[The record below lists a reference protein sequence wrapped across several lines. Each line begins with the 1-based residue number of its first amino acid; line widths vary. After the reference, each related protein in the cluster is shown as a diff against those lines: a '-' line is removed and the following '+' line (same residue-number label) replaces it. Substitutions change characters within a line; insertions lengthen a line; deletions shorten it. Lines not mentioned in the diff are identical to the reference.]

1 MTKHEKDISQIKKY
15 LEGKLDAR
23 SMYELERRA
32 QDDPFLMD
40 ALEGY
45 ENAGEPLDQNLKEL
59 SDRLAQ
65 RTEKKERRI
74 IPLRYIAIAA
84 SVLLVLFAGV
94 LWMLNQSPSVQKP
107 ITKISV
113 PPIKKPVDTLTV
125 IPAKPTEIA
134 KLNKAAPAKMYTKAQ
149 QQYYAPVAGDANADV
164 MVDEPVGNAD
174 KVTEEDSSPS
184 LGYMSTK
191 KDTVP
196 LNESVVM
203 DYSTQQLNGKVAG
216 ISINRN
222 GKDIK
227 GMVRDANGPLPG
239 VTVSVKGTAINT
251 LTDSQGNFIL
261 RDVPYRSTLDITDVG
276 YDTKQVMIK
285 KQDSLIIAMQ
295 PAKNVLNEVVVIGYG
310 TQKKV
315 AVTGSVSTATA
326 KEVNTNTIEGI
337 VTDDTGDPL
346 PGATVKIKGTST
358 GTVTDGKGKFMLHSA
373 TPVTGTILAVD
384 YIGYEHKDIA
394 VGKSD
399 SLVIAMHANGNALSE
414 VVTTGAQQEQQQLP
428 ARPNGG
434 WDEFKKYLKDN
445 AQSPDGKT
453 GTVKVSFMV
462 NPDNSLS
469 DFKIINS
476 ISAKTDTAVIELIKT
491 GPEWLKNTNNK
502 PERVKVRVK
511 FEAKK

>member
-23 SMYELERRA
+23 SRYELERRA

-45 ENAGEPLDQNLKEL
+45 ENAGKPQDENLKNL
-59 SDRLAQ
+59 TDLLKQ

-74 IPLRYIAIAA
+74 IPIRYIAIAA
-84 SVLLVLFAGV
+84 SVLLVLFAGL
-94 LWMLNQSPSVQKP
+94 LWMLNQPSVPQKP
-107 ITKISV
+107 ITQISV
-113 PPIKKPVDTLTV
+113 PPIKKPVDTLYV

-134 KLNKAAPAKMYTKAQ
+134 KLNKIAPSKTNSKTQQTYIAQ
-149 QQYYAPVAGDANADV
+149 ADANADV

-174 KVTEEDSSPS
+174 KVTEEDASPAP
-184 LGYMSTK
+184 GYMPAK

-203 DYSTQQLNGKVAG
+203 DYSARQFNSKVAG

-251 LTDSQGNFIL
+251 VTDSQGNFTL
-261 RDVPYRSTLDITDVG
+261 HDVPYRSTLDITDIG
-276 YDTKQVMIK
+276 YDPKQVMIK

-295 PAKNVLNEVVVIGYG
+295 PVKNSLNEVVVIGYG
-310 TQKKV
+310 TQKKM
-315 AVTGSVSTATA
+315 AVTGSVATVTA
-326 KEVNTNTIEGI
+326 KEVNTNTIKGV
-337 VTDDTGDPL
+337 VTDDTGQPL

-358 GTVTDGKGKFMLHSA
+358 GTVTDVKGKFTLHLA
-373 TPVTGTILAVD
+373 TPVSGAILVVD
-384 YIGYEHKDIA
+384 YIGYARKDIA
-394 VGKSD
+394 IGKSD

-453 GTVKVSFMV
+453 GTIKLSFMV

-476 ISAKTDTAVIELIKT
+476 ISAKTDTAAIELIKT

-502 PERVKVRVK
+502 PEKVKVRIK
-511 FEAKK
+511 FESKK